1 MTTIRTNPQPRLR
14 ANLPNHCRGSSVQS
28 DDSSLSGILLSWEK
42 NGDYPLWPGCPN
54 NYGANGDLV
63 MLPTLAVKPQAVRRL
78 GIKRY
83 TYDPLALWT
92 LHFLSAF
99 KIVYFIE
106 WFHGAPSYQVF

>member
-1 MTTIRTNPQPRLR
+1 
-14 ANLPNHCRGSSVQS
+14 
-28 DDSSLSGILLSWEK
+28 
-42 NGDYPLWPGCPN
+42 
-54 NYGANGDLV
+54 